1 MTSRLKLIP
10 VRKRKFDPE
19 EAGFWIVNAVAEALM
34 VAPDVASTTAVL
46 LGASH
51 AMLRLETLLAP
62 TETTGTTHDAKKL
75 EGVVVPPEMM
85 AEVTK
90 KNVIVRVA

>member
-19 EAGFWIVNAVAEALM
+19 EAGFGIVNAVVEALM
-34 VAPDVASTTAVL
+34 VAPDVVSTTAVL
-46 LGASH
+46 LRAPH
-51 AMLRLETLLAP
+51 ARLTPGTLLAP
-62 TETTGTTHDAKKL
+62 TETTGTTQSAKKL
-75 EGVVVPPEMM
+75 EGVVEPPEMM

-90 KNVIVRVA
+90 TNVIVRVA